1 MCSEGDVRLLEL
13 PEHPFFVATLF
24 VPQTSSTPGRPH
36 PLLSALVRFTAE
48 TQRIERPLGVADQ
61 RPDGVPGC
69 GPWRRA
75 VCWPAPRGYSSE
87 VPAPVDDQFRLRR
100 LRIERQLAPSGRH
113 RWQLRRVSEA
123 HSDQQVPG
131 HRHRRWS
138 SRQLHRLGDL
148 ASHAW
153 AGVIVA
159 LVALGW
165 VLDGV
170 LTGFPS
176 YWPAILQSVTAVVTV
191 VMLFVIQHLQ
201 ARDRTVMQ
209 RKLDEI
215 LRSLPNADNRVIAVE
230 EAPDDELEA
239 LTDLNRHDRLG

>member
-1 MCSEGDVRLLEL
+1 V
-13 PEHPFFVATLF
+13 PEA
-24 VPQTSSTPGRPH
+24 
-36 PLLSALVRFTAE
+36 
-48 TQRIERPLGVADQ
+48 I
-61 RPDGVPGC
+61 
-69 GPWRRA
+69 
-75 VCWPAPRGYSSE
+75 
-87 VPAPVDDQFRLRR
+87 DDQFRLRR
-100 LRIERQLAPSGRH
+100 LRIQRQLAPSGRR
-113 RWQLRRVSEA
+113 RWHLGRVSEP
-123 HSDQQVPG
+123 HSGDQVAGRP
-131 HRHRRWS
+131 HRRWS
-138 SRQLHRLGDL
+138 SRQLHRLGGL

-159 LVALGW
+159 LVALAW
-165 VLDGV
+165 VVDGA

-176 YWPAILQSVTAVVTV
+176 YWPAILQSVTALVTV

>member
-1 MCSEGDVRLLEL
+1 V
-13 PEHPFFVATLF
+13 PE
-24 VPQTSSTPGRPH
+24 
-36 PLLSALVRFTAE
+36 
-48 TQRIERPLGVADQ
+48 
-61 RPDGVPGC
+61 
-69 GPWRRA
+69 
-75 VCWPAPRGYSSE
+75 
-87 VPAPVDDQFRLRR
+87 PVEDQFRVRR
-100 LRIERQLAPSGRH
+100 LHIQRHRAPSGRR
-113 RWQLRRVSEA
+113 RWLVGRASETDRGDQDARR
-123 HSDQQVPG
+123 
-131 HRHRRWS
+131 RHRRWS

-153 AGVIVA
+153 AGVIVG
-159 LVALGW
+159 LVALAW

-176 YWPAILQSVTAVVTV
+176 YWVAILQSVTALVTV

-230 EAPDDELEA
+230 EAPDNELEA
-239 LTDLNRHDRLG
+239 LTERNRHDRLG